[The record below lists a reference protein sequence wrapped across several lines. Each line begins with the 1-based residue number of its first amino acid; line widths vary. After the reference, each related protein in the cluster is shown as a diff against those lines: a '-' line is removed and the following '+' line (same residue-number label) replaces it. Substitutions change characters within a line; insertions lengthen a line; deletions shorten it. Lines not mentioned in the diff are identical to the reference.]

1 MKTGTLKRYG
11 NSAKIEEILVAR
23 MEERFRDGN
32 VSEEIADYFLQQH
45 AETEIP
51 LLLCGKKKPRPAAC
65 SADDFVTLLDAGR
78 ITAGSCPL
86 RLQNCN
92 DHVAYSRND
101 HYSFGGARLGGGRG

>member
-65 SADDFVTLLDAGR
+65 SDAGA
-78 ITAGSCPL
+78 TAPSGATRRGAAACISMNTAPPFTN
-86 RLQNCN
+86 RG
-92 DHVAYSRND
+92 VT
-101 HYSFGGARLGGGRG
+101 GG